1 MLFTGTSERQHPINP
16 LHHLLA
22 ERLASLFSALPQV
35 VAIAVGGSLGSGTS
49 DAASDIDL
57 YVYTR
62 EDIPLEK
69 RRLIVEQAG
78 GASRLSLGLTFW
90 GPGDEWMHA
99 ASGIEIDA
107 VYFDAAWIEAQ
118 IQRTFREHQ
127 ASLGYSTCF
136 AYTVRNSE
144 IFYDPSG
151 WFAAL
156 QDTCRRPYPEA
167 LRRNIVAL
175 NCPVLRGII
184 PSYYTQIEKA
194 ARRGDLVSLNHRLA
208 ALLASYFDILFALN
222 RELHPGEKRLVE
234 QAQSRCA
241 HLPVDMAEDVATVL
255 ADSANGGL
263 LLLARLAT
271 LLDHLDQ
278 LLEQEGFDLQTLLP

>member
-1 MLFTGTSERQHPINP
+1 VIPTHESLVK
-16 LHHLLA
+16 
-22 ERLASLFSALPQV
+22 RLAFLFSTLPQV
-35 VAIAVGGSLGSGTS
+35 VAVAVSGSQGSGTS

-62 EDIPLEK
+62 EDVPLEE
-69 RRLIVEQAG
+69 RRSIVERAG

-90 GPGDEWMHA
+90 GPGDEWIHA

-107 VYFDAAWIEAQ
+107 VYFDAPWMETQ
-118 IQRTFREHQ
+118 IQRTLREHQ
-127 ASLGYSTCF
+127 AALGYSTCF

-144 IFYDPSG
+144 IFYDPGG

-156 QDTCRRPYPEA
+156 QDTCRQPYPEA
-167 LRRNIVAL
+167 LRRNIIAL
-175 NCPVLRGII
+175 NRPVLRGII
-184 PSYYTQIEKA
+184 PSYTAQIEKA

-208 ALLASYFDILFALN
+208 ALLASFFDILFALN
-222 RELHPGEKRLVE
+222 WELHPGEKRLVE

-241 HLPVDMAEDVATVL
+241 RLPVDMPLDVAAVL
-255 ADSANGGL
+255 AASAAGDPRL
-263 LLLARLAT
+263 LDRVET

-278 LLEQEGFDLQTLLP
+278 LLEQEGFDPQTLLP

>member
-1 MLFTGTSERQHPINP
+1 M
-16 LHHLLA
+16 
-22 ERLASLFSALPQV
+22 
-35 VAIAVGGSLGSGTS
+35 S

-62 EDIPLEK
+62 EDIPLEE
-69 RRLIVEQAG
+69 RRLIVERAG

-107 VYFDAAWIEAQ
+107 VYFDAAWMEAQ
-118 IQRTFREHQ
+118 IQRIYQENQ

-136 AYTVRNSE
+136 AYTVRHSE
-144 IFYDPSG
+144 IFYDPVG
-151 WFAAL
+151 WFTAMQEA
-156 QDTCRRPYPEA
+156 CRQPYPVA
-167 LRRNIVAL
+167 LGRNIIAL
-175 NCPVLRGII
+175 NHPVLRDII
-184 PSYYTQIEKA
+184 PSYKAQIEKA

-222 RELHPGEKRLVE
+222 RELHPGEKRLLE

-241 HLPVDMAEDVATVL
+241 RLPVDMAENVAAVL
-255 ADSANGGL
+255 AAAATGDP
-263 LLLARLAT
+263 LLLARLET

-278 LLEQEGFDLQTLLP
+278 LLEQEGFDLHTLLS

>member
-1 MLFTGTSERQHPINP
+1 
-16 LHHLLA
+16 
-22 ERLASLFSALPQV
+22 
-35 VAIAVGGSLGSGTS
+35 
-49 DAASDIDL
+49 
-57 YVYTR
+57 
-62 EDIPLEK
+62 
-69 RRLIVEQAG
+69 
-78 GASRLSLGLTFW
+78 
-90 GPGDEWMHA
+90 MHA

-107 VYFDAAWIEAQ
+107 VYFDAAWMEAQ
-118 IQRTFREHQ
+118 IQRTFQEHQ

-136 AYTVRNSE
+136 ACTVRNSE